1 MVYLLLMF
9 VIEIKRTVSNSKSW
23 INTREG
29 GFSVMFFVIWAKHA
43 LLCVCMQRERLT
55 SLSSLFS
62 VAAIGEEFGMLED
75 MEVGISDLQRV
86 MFKITEAKSDDLSD
100 LQPLVCGRRWD
111 LVCLFLFVFLLKS
124 NYRKEIGPNTYL
136 RRMWSPLMVSNIPL
150 RSENQHQ
157 IKLYSFYWDMQT

>member
-1 MVYLLLMF
+1 MPSLPTPIFLHALIVTWKMVYLLLMF

-23 INTREG
+23 INTSQG
-29 GFSVMFFVIWAKHA
+29 GLSVMFFVIWAKLA

-111 LVCLFLFVFLLKS
+111 LIIFFVFLLS
-124 NYRKEIGPNTYL
+124 FNYRKEIAAHVVT
-136 RRMWSPLMVSNIPL
+136 SNG
-150 RSENQHQ
+150 
-157 IKLYSFYWDMQT
+157 F

>member
-29 GFSVMFFVIWAKHA
+29 GFSVMVFVKHA

-55 SLSSLFS
+55 SPSSLFS

-100 LQPLVCGRRWD
+100 LQPLVCGRR
-111 LVCLFLFVFLLKS
+111 
-124 NYRKEIGPNTYL
+124 
-136 RRMWSPLMVSNIPL
+136 
-150 RSENQHQ
+150 
-157 IKLYSFYWDMQT
+157 

>member
-1 MVYLLLMF
+1 MPSLPTPIFLHPLIVTWKMVYLLLMF

-29 GFSVMFFVIWAKHA
+29 GFSVMFFVIWAKLA

-62 VAAIGEEFGMLED
+62 VAATGEEFGMLED

-100 LQPLVCGRRWD
+100 LQPLVCGQRWD
-111 LVCLFLFVFLLKS
+111 LVIFFVFLLKS

-136 RRMWSPLMVSNIPL
+136 RHMWSPLMVSNIPL
-150 RSENQHQ
+150 RS
-157 IKLYSFYWDMQT
+157 

>member
-1 MVYLLLMF
+1 MPSLPTPIFLHPLIVTWKMVYLLLMF

-111 LVCLFLFVFLLKS
+111 LVFFFCLFSCSSPIIGRKS
-124 NYRKEIGPNTYL
+124 G
-136 RRMWSPLMVSNIPL
+136 
-150 RSENQHQ
+150 
-157 IKLYSFYWDMQT
+157 QTLICGTCGHL